1 MAKQRILIVE
11 DDRALSDIL
20 RFNLVREGFNVF
32 TAYDGREA
40 LEMARLKKPDLVLLD
55 VMLPYASGIDVC
67 RQLRKFPETSSAG
80 IIILTAR
87 GQDLDQIGG
96 FEAGA
101 DDYVVKP
108 YSLRVL
114 IERIRALLRR
124 KAAETEPR
132 LPEQIEHLGVKVD
145 LKRVQATV
153 DSAPLE
159 LTRSEFKLLATL
171 IADPGRAFDRTE
183 LIQAALGGDT
193 LVLERTIDVHIRGLR
208 KKLGPHAHLIETV
221 RGVGYRF
228 KESN

>member
-1 MAKQRILIVE
+1 MDSK
-11 DDRALSDIL
+11 
-20 RFNLVREGFNVF
+20 
-32 TAYDGREA
+32 
-40 LEMARLKKPDLVLLD
+40 
-55 VMLPYASGIDVC
+55 
-67 RQLRKFPETSSAG
+67 
-80 IIILTAR
+80 
-87 GQDLDQIGG
+87 
-96 FEAGA
+96 
-101 DDYVVKP
+101 
-108 YSLRVL
+108 
-114 IERIRALLRR
+114 
-124 KAAETEPR
+124 
-132 LPEQIEHLGVKVD
+132 
-145 LKRVQATV
+145 QATV